1 MYVVHGQIVRLSC
14 AADSPMPKLFC
25 LDCLEHKEKAR
36 ESCPCLSRHS
46 GSRIAFPP
54 KISNTEAHA
63 HNDTPYIIKGV
74 IGVMDANHC
83 LIVWRN
89 EFARFEWPQ
98 IKRQSN
104 VFSICLSPSER
115 TSDERHRKITLFLK
129 PNLFLGKKKSFFCL
143 QRIKICL
150 QPCGI
155 FQKKALSAEL
165 KAFFGEGYA
174 LNKSSKVMIF

>member
-63 HNDTPYIIKGV
+63 HDDTLYIKVSSVPWTPTIALSCG
-74 IGVMDANHC
+74 GMN
-83 LIVWRN
+83 
-89 EFARFEWPQ
+89 FARFEWPQ
-98 IKRQSN
+98 IKRHSN

-143 QRIKICL
+143 QRMKICL

-165 KAFFGEGYA
+165 KALFGR
-174 LNKSSKVMIF
+174 VMS